1 MQTCINGVAKGHLSC
16 CNRSPFTLRKVTFHM
31 VKCHGLYST
40 EMAGLFL
47 VTVCLAIWD
56 GILHSVFGM
65 DFVVC
70 YGRNIMTNK

>member
-1 MQTCINGVAKGHLSC
+1 
-16 CNRSPFTLRKVTFHM
+16 M

-47 VTVCLAIWD
+47 VTVWLAIWD
-56 GILHSVFGM
+56 GILYSVFGM